1 MNTVLNSI
9 KKAEAFIGTVFI
21 IFIVLLVFIAAL
33 VRWLGFPIAW
43 SIDAAQLLFGWVVFL
58 GADVALKND
67 SHIGVDMIVNKLPF
81 KARKTVKIINYICIQ
96 LFLLVIIYYG
106 VMLSIEN
113 YERLFNTLRLSYSYA
128 TISVPVG
135 CSLMFLTMCEKIKRA
150 VLEKE
155 NDGLL
160 SNEESQKGE
169 VGPW

>member
-21 IFIVLLVFIAAL
+21 VFIVLLVFIAAL
-33 VRWLGFPIAW
+33 VRWLGYPIAW
-43 SIDAAQLLFGWVVFL
+43 SIDVAQLLFGWVVFL

-67 SHIGVDMIVNKLPF
+67 SHIGVDMVINKLPF
-81 KARKTVKIINYICIQ
+81 KAKKAVKIINYICIQ
-96 LFLLVIIYYG
+96 LFLMVIIYYG
-106 VMLSIEN
+106 VRLSIQN

-135 CSLMFLTMCEKIKRA
+135 CSLMFLTICEKIIRA
-150 VLEKE
+150 AQETE
-155 NDGLL
+155 NDVLL
-160 SNEESQKGE
+160 DNEDIQKGE